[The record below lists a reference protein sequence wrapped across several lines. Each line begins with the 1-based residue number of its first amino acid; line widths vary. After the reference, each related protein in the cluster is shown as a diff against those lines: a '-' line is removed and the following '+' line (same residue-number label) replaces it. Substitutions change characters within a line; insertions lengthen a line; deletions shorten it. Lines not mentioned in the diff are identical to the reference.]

1 MNLQYKKDMKINI
14 IITKLLLFISMNIY
28 AQDDKLYV
36 YYYPNFEDVNTTL
49 GYVDSSGKVVISA
62 GKYPY
67 IFTDVFEKIAFV
79 LLKDKKG
86 VYAIDRNEKILFQ
99 VCSYEIGPDII
110 SNGLFRIIENGK
122 IGFANMNGEIV
133 IKPRFQFVYPFQ
145 ENGFAIFCENGTW
158 SMLDKYIPVIKGKW
172 GAINRQGVIVI
183 PATYDSGS
191 ENYLTKDGKS
201 YKLNKQGKLELK

>member
-1 MNLQYKKDMKINI
+1 MKTNI
-14 IITKLLLFISMNIY
+14 IITTLLLFISMNIY
-28 AQDDKLYV
+28 AQDDKLYI
-36 YYYPNFEDVNTTL
+36 YYYPNFEDVDATL
-49 GYVDSSGKVVISA
+49 GYVDSSGKVVIPA

-67 IFTDVFEKIAFV
+67 IFTAEFDKIAFV
-79 LLKDKKG
+79 LLKDRKG

-99 VCSYEIGPDII
+99 VCSYEIGPDIV

-172 GAINRQGVIVI
+172 GVINRQGVVVI
-183 PATYDSGS
+183 PATHDSGA
-191 ENYLTKDGKS
+191 EDYLIKDGKS

>member
-1 MNLQYKKDMKINI
+1 MK
-14 IITKLLLFISMNIY
+14 TEKRYLVPSDYMADPAVHVF
-28 AQDDKLYV
+28 DDKLYI
-36 YYYPNFEDVNTTL
+36 YYYPNFEDVDATL
-49 GYVDSSGKVVISA
+49 GYVDSSGKVVIPA

-67 IFTDVFEKIAFV
+67 IFTAEFDKIAFV
-79 LLKDKKG
+79 LLKDRKG

-99 VCSYEIGPDII
+99 VCSYEIGPDIV

-172 GAINRQGVIVI
+172 GVINRQGVVVI
-183 PATYDSGS
+183 PATYDSGA
-191 ENYLTKDGKS
+191 EDYLIKDGKS

>member
-1 MNLQYKKDMKINI
+1 MKTNI
-14 IITKLLLFISMNIY
+14 IITTLLLFISMNIY
-28 AQDDKLYV
+28 AQDDKLYI
-36 YYYPNFEDVNTTL
+36 YYYPNFEDVDATL
-49 GYVDSSGKVVISA
+49 GYVDSSGKVVIPA
-62 GKYPY
+62 WKYPY
-67 IFTDVFEKIAFV
+67 IFTAEFDKIAFV
-79 LLKDKKG
+79 LLKDRKG

-99 VCSYEIGPDII
+99 VCSYEIGPDIV

-172 GAINRQGVIVI
+172 GVINRQGVVVI
-183 PATYDSGS
+183 PATYDSGA
-191 ENYLTKDGKS
+191 EDYLIKDGKS

>member
-1 MNLQYKKDMKINI
+1 MKTNI
-14 IITKLLLFISMNIY
+14 IITTLLLFISMNIY
-28 AQDDKLYV
+28 AQDDKLYI
-36 YYYPNFEDVNTTL
+36 YYYPNFEDVDATL
-49 GYVDSSGKVVISA
+49 GYVDSSGKVVIPA

-67 IFTDVFEKIAFV
+67 IFTAEFDKIAFV
-79 LLKDKKG
+79 LLKDRKG

-99 VCSYEIGPDII
+99 VCSYEKGPDIV

-172 GAINRQGVIVI
+172 GVINRQGVVVI
-183 PATYDSGS
+183 PATYDSGA
-191 ENYLTKDGKS
+191 EDYLIKDGKS

>member
-1 MNLQYKKDMKINI
+1 MKTNI
-14 IITKLLLFISMNIY
+14 IITTLLLFISMNIY
-28 AQDDKLYV
+28 AQDDKLYI
-36 YYYPNFEDVNTTL
+36 YYYPNFEDVDATL
-49 GYVDSSGKVVISA
+49 GYVDSSGKVVIPA

-67 IFTDVFEKIAFV
+67 IFTAEFDKIAFV
-79 LLKDKKG
+79 LLKDRKG

-99 VCSYEIGPDII
+99 VCSYEIGPDIV

-172 GAINRQGVIVI
+172 GVINRQGVIVI
-183 PATYDSGS
+183 PATYDSGA
-191 ENYLTKDGKS
+191 EDYLIKDGKS
-201 YKLNKQGKLELK
+201 YKLNKQGKLELKQN

>member
-1 MNLQYKKDMKINI
+1 MKTNI
-14 IITKLLLFISMNIY
+14 IITTLLLFISMNIY
-28 AQDDKLYV
+28 AQDDKLYI
-36 YYYPNFEDVNTTL
+36 YYYPNFEDVDATL
-49 GYVDSSGKVVISA
+49 GYVDSSGKVVIPA

-67 IFTDVFEKIAFV
+67 IFTAEFDKIAFV
-79 LLKDKKG
+79 LLKDRKG

-99 VCSYEIGPDII
+99 VCSYEIGPDIV

-145 ENGFAIFCENGTW
+145 ENGFAIFCDNGTW

-172 GAINRQGVIVI
+172 GVINRQGVVVI
-183 PATYDSGS
+183 PATYDSGA
-191 ENYLTKDGKS
+191 EDYLIKDGKS

>member
-1 MNLQYKKDMKINI
+1 MKTNI
-14 IITKLLLFISMNIY
+14 IITTLLLFISMNIY
-28 AQDDKLYV
+28 AQDDKLYI
-36 YYYPNFEDVNTTL
+36 YYYPNFEDVDATL
-49 GYVDSSGKVVISA
+49 GYVDSSGKVVIPA

-67 IFTDVFEKIAFV
+67 IFTSEFDKIAFV
-79 LLKDKKG
+79 LLKDRKG

-99 VCSYEIGPDII
+99 VCSYEIGPDIV

-172 GAINRQGVIVI
+172 GVINRQGVVVI
-183 PATYDSGS
+183 PATYDSGA
-191 ENYLTKDGKS
+191 EDYLIKDGKS

>member
-1 MNLQYKKDMKINI
+1 MKTNI
-14 IITKLLLFISMNIY
+14 IITTLLLFISMNIY
-28 AQDDKLYV
+28 AQDDKLYI
-36 YYYPNFEDVNTTL
+36 YYYPNFEDVDATL
-49 GYVDSSGKVVISA
+49 GYVDSSGKVVIPA

-67 IFTDVFEKIAFV
+67 IFTAEFDKIAFV
-79 LLKDKKG
+79 LLKDRKG

-99 VCSYEIGPDII
+99 VCSYEIGPDIV

-133 IKPRFQFVYPFQ
+133 IKPRFQFVYTFQ

-172 GAINRQGVIVI
+172 GVINRQGVVVI
-183 PATYDSGS
+183 PATYDSGA
-191 ENYLTKDGKS
+191 EDYLIKDGKS

>member
-1 MNLQYKKDMKINI
+1 MKTNI
-14 IITKLLLFISMNIY
+14 IITTLLLFISMNIY
-28 AQDDKLYV
+28 AQDDKLYI
-36 YYYPNFEDVNTTL
+36 YYYPNFEDVDATL
-49 GYVDSSGKVVISA
+49 GYVDSSGKVVIPA

-67 IFTDVFEKIAFV
+67 IFTAEFDKIAFV
-79 LLKDKKG
+79 LLKVRKG

-99 VCSYEIGPDII
+99 VCSYEIGPDIV

-172 GAINRQGVIVI
+172 GVINRQGVVVI
-183 PATYDSGS
+183 PATYDSGA
-191 ENYLTKDGKS
+191 EDYLIKDGKS

>member
-1 MNLQYKKDMKINI
+1 MKTNI
-14 IITKLLLFISMNIY
+14 IITTLLLFISMNIY
-28 AQDDKLYV
+28 AQDDKLYI
-36 YYYPNFEDVNTTL
+36 YYYPNFEDVDATL
-49 GYVDSSGKVVISA
+49 GYVDSSGKVVIPA

-67 IFTDVFEKIAFV
+67 IFTAEFDKIAFV
-79 LLKDKKG
+79 LLKDRKG

-99 VCSYEIGPDII
+99 VCSYEIGPDIV

-133 IKPRFQFVYPFQ
+133 IKPRYQFVYPFQ

-172 GAINRQGVIVI
+172 GVINRQGVVVI
-183 PATYDSGS
+183 PATYDSGA
-191 ENYLTKDGKS
+191 EDYLIKDGKS

>member
-1 MNLQYKKDMKINI
+1 MKTNI
-14 IITKLLLFISMNIY
+14 IITIFLLFISMNIY

-36 YYYPNFEDVNTTL
+36 YYYPNFEDVNATL
-49 GYVDSSGKVVISA
+49 GYVDSSGKVVIPA

-67 IFTDVFEKIAFV
+67 IFTAEFDKIAFV
-79 LLKDKKG
+79 LLKDRKG

-172 GAINRQGVIVI
+172 GVINRQGVVVI
-183 PATYDSGS
+183 PATYDSGA
-191 ENYLTKDGKS
+191 EDYLIKDGKS